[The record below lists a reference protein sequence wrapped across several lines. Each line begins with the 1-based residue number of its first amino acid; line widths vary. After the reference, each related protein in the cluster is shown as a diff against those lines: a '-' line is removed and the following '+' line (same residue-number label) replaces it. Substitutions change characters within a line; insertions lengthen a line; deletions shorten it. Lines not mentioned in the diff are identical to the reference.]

1 VSPTITFTHEYFLS
15 ILKGATIACEAAG
28 YNIVLYTTAL
38 DHPEILHNVVNSKEV
53 EGLLIFGGGN
63 VEFFLN
69 NLDPALMPIIV
80 VGRQSETSSY
90 SFISPDDTQG
100 SYEACKHL
108 IEMGHKKI
116 AFIGQEADI
125 ITHRN
130 RLRGY
135 KQALN
140 DFGIHDNQDYIFS
153 APFLPPGGYIAMK
166 EVLNLTQRPTGIICF
181 NDAIAVEGMVALR
194 EEGLR
199 VPADV
204 SIISFDDSS
213 ICEKILPKLSSIQI
227 PLEEMGKK
235 SVEMILK
242 HIKDPTLQRETI
254 RMPTKLILRDST
266 ARISP

>member
-1 VSPTITFTHEYFLS
+1 
-15 ILKGATIACEAAG
+15 
-28 YNIVLYTTAL
+28 
-38 DHPEILHNVVNSKEV
+38 
-53 EGLLIFGGGN
+53 
-63 VEFFLN
+63 
-69 NLDPALMPIIV
+69 
-80 VGRQSETSSY
+80 
-90 SFISPDDTQG
+90 
-100 SYEACKHL
+100 
-108 IEMGHKKI
+108 
-116 AFIGQEADI
+116 
-125 ITHRN
+125 
-130 RLRGY
+130 
-135 KQALN
+135 
-140 DFGIHDNQDYIFS
+140 
-153 APFLPPGGYIAMK
+153 MK

-242 HIKDPTLQRETI
+242 QIKDPTLPRETI